1 MRCTYR
7 IYIKPQFIDI
17 APFNAIDRRSVLE
30 CDASRVPNQT
40 EFHTEFQFSHCRELR
55 ESAMGLN
62 AMCYHRH
69 KCAGYTLMFMD
80 RRTK

>member
-1 MRCTYR
+1 MRCTFQ

-17 APFNAIDRRSVLE
+17 APFYATSVK

-40 EFHTEFQFSHCRELR
+40 EFHTQFQFSHCREAR
-55 ESAMGLN
+55 EPLANGMGLN

-69 KCAGYTLMFMD
+69 KCAGYTLMFMG
-80 RRTK
+80 RHTK